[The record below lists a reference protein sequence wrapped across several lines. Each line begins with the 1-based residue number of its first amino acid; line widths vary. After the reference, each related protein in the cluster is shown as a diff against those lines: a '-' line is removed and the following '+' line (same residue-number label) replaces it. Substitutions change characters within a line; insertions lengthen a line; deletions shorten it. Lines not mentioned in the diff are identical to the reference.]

1 MSRRRLVLAII
12 LLFAASLPAQQL
24 KEVPKDALK
33 VGDTAP
39 PLVFETVLQGP
50 APADITWQSLS
61 GKVVIL
67 DFWGSWCAPCV
78 ERIPHLNQL
87 AAHYKDK
94 PVQVIAVGH
103 ENARK
108 ASWFLG
114 KHPIAGWVA
123 LDTDLSVYKS
133 YTAWG
138 IPYVV
143 IVDQKGTV
151 AAILHPNHLDT
162 NVVDA
167 VLTGKTPN
175 YPELGEGAYWDPAGA
190 AKWFLEVGK
199 EEPPP
204 AK

>member
-1 MSRRRLVLAII
+1 MSLHRALFAII
-12 LLFAASLPAQQL
+12 LVAAFSFSAQQL
-24 KEVPKDALK
+24 KEVPKDVLK
-33 VGDTAP
+33 VGDPAP

-50 APADITWQSLS
+50 APPDIDWKSLA

-78 ERIPHLNQL
+78 ERIPHLNEL
-87 AAHYKDK
+87 AAHYEGK
-94 PVQVIAVGH
+94 PVQIIAVGH

-108 ASWFLG
+108 AAWFLM
-114 KHPIAGWVA
+114 KHPISGWVA

-138 IPYVV
+138 IPYAV

-151 AAILHPNHLDT
+151 AAILHPNHL
-162 NVVDA
+162 NSEVVDA
-167 VLTGKTPN
+167 VLAGKTPD
-175 YPELGEGAYWDPAGA
+175 YPKLGEGAYWDPDGA

-199 EEPPP
+199 EEPPS
-204 AK
+204 K